1 MSPSPELMSTLW
13 YPSVA
18 PESVSVGVSKTF
30 SARALAQSWRPATQ
44 PCQLPTTS
52 TSFAAVGRLS
62 PLRVHPPLR
71 ARSSQGAG
79 LGPNASRPRLSRPA
93 PEPKQRKRNHGNRT
107 RRPKLGAGPGPGGGA
122 RGRGGRKPGRAA
134 GAGPLGWNLEQKGL
148 GFPLS
153 PPRDR
158 QKSSIPGEKG
168 VFATPQ
174 H

>member
-18 PESVSVGVSKTF
+18 PESVSVGVSKTC
-30 SARALAQSWRPATQ
+30 SSRALAQSWRPATQ

-93 PEPKQRKRNHGNRT
+93 PEPKHRRRNHGNRT
-107 RRPKLGAGPGPGGGA
+107 RRPKLGAGPALEVGLEGGA
-122 RGRGGRKPGRAA
+122 GGSRDELLGRGRWGGALSRRV
-134 GAGPLGWNLEQKGL
+134 LGSL
-148 GFPLS
+148 
-153 PPRDR
+153 
-158 QKSSIPGEKG
+158 
-168 VFATPQ
+168 
-174 H
+174 